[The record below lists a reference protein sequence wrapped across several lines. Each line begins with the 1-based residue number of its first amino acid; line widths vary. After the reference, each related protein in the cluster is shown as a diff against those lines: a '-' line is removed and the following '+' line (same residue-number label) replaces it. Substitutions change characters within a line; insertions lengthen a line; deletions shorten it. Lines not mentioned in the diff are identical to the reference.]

1 MYEIDK
7 EQIRQWWSVFN
18 QDYELV
24 EIRLLGKN
32 TYSGYFT
39 DIEMLIASLEPFL
52 DANNAQYYGNLQ
64 AYFTLNK
71 INEDLYSRE
80 QRDVFIKKPKSTT
93 TDGDIVRRRM
103 ILIDLDPNRAAGIS
117 SSDEEMERA
126 HLKAVDLYRY
136 LIKEGFKEPL
146 ITKSG
151 NGWHLYLPCDMP
163 NDDEHNELVK
173 RFLQSLGKMFSDGGV
188 EIDEKV
194 FNPARI
200 DKLIGTWAKKGANSK
215 ERPWRMARIVKVPLD
230 MSPNDDALFR
240 KVADLLPKEEPRVLP
255 NQQRRMAYSN
265 NQPFDLVGWLNAHG
279 IRYREK
285 RSGDSTLYELEECPW
300 IDQHSDRKKWDSAL
314 FVDAQ
319 GKITFNCTHSH
330 CKGKTWHDVRLKYE
344 PDAYDKPVYVPQA
357 MMYAQRQYVQQQKPK
372 YEIKDELPELGK
384 KWLCMSDI
392 KKVDLSAI
400 PRYKTGITQMDRL
413 MLGLAEGEVT
423 LMSGGNASGKS
434 SFINTLVCNFLQQ
447 GAKVALWSGEFEPPI
462 LKAWVQMVAAGK
474 NNLRLSTYGDGKYY
488 VPNNIGERI
497 DKWMEGKFFIFNN
510 KYGSVWKE
518 VFHDMT
524 LLLSVGVKMFI
535 LDNLMSLDIDLLD
548 GDKNG
553 KQKELILQIKDF
565 AKKNDVHVIL
575 VAHPRK
581 SMAFLRK
588 NDICGTSD
596 LTNVVDNV
604 LICHRVNQDFFK
616 AGAEFY
622 GQGYIQQF
630 QGFGNVVEISKNRMY
645 GVVDVLVGMQYE
657 IESRRFKNDENENI
671 QYGWEQEPIEGTI
684 GLDYGNGGQQYRQ
697 GQESGLQAKEMA
709 NTGFHQSNATSDMPF
724 SAPSEDC
731 PF

>member
-7 EQIRQWWSVFN
+7 DQIRQWWSVFN

-71 INEDLYSRE
+71 INADLYSRE

-103 ILIDLDPNRAAGIS
+103 VLVDLDPNRAAGIS
-117 SSDEEMERA
+117 SSDEELEKA

-151 NGWHLYLPCDMP
+151 NGWHLYIPCDMP
-163 NDDEHNELVK
+163 NDEEHNELVK
-173 RFLQSLGKMFSDGGV
+173 RFLQSLGKMFSDGSV

-200 DKLIGTWAKKGANSK
+200 DKLIGTWAKKGSNSK
-215 ERPWRMARIVKVPLD
+215 ERPWRMASMVKVPSD
-230 MSPNDDALFR
+230 MSPNDDSLFN
-240 KVADLLPKEEPRVLP
+240 KIADLLPKEEPKPLP
-255 NQQRRMAYSN
+255 NQQRRMAYSSS
-265 NQPFDLVGWLNAHG
+265 QPFDLVSWMNAHG

-285 RSGDSTLYELEECPW
+285 KSGDSTLYELEECPW
-300 IDQHSDRKKWDSAL
+300 IETHSDRKKWDSAL

-344 PDAYDKPVYVPQA
+344 PDAYDKPMYVPQP
-357 MMYAQRQYVQQQKPK
+357 MMYPQRQYVQQKPK

-400 PRYKTGITQMDRL
+400 PRFKTGIAQMDKL

-447 GAKVALWSGEFEPPI
+447 GAKTALWSGELEPPV
-462 LKAWVQMVAAGK
+462 LKAWVQMVAAGR
-474 NNLRLSTYGDGKYY
+474 NNLRPSSYGDGKYY
-488 VPNNIGERI
+488 VPNNVAERI
-497 DKWMEGKFFIFNN
+497 DRWMDGKFFIFNN
-510 KYGSVWKE
+510 RYGSVWKE

-524 LLLSVGVKMFI
+524 LLLSVGVKVFI
-535 LDNLMSLDIDLLD
+535 LDNLMSLDIDLLE

-553 KQKELILQIKDF
+553 KQKELILQVKDF
-565 AKKNDVHVIL
+565 AKKNNVHVIL

-684 GLDYGNGGQQYRQ
+684 GLDYGNGGQQYHQ
-697 GQESGLQAKEMA
+697 GQESGLQAKETA
-709 NTGFHQSNATSDMPF
+709 NMGFSQGSSASDMPF

>member
-1 MYEIDK
+1 MIDK
-7 EQIRQWWSVFN
+7 VELRKWWDIFVGDGNFT
-18 QDYELV
+18 EV
-24 EIRLLGKN
+24 RILGKFQ
-32 TYSGYFT
+32 YSGYFKSF
-39 DIEMLIASLEPFL
+39 DNLCKQLEPYTEMDDEQIYFVLNRIDESCYARPQCEKFVKSVKVSTNDNDIISRCFVMIDCDPVRKSSVNSSEFEFNCAMQKARDIFRFL
-52 DANNAQYYGNLQ
+52 RDNGFEDAIVCHSGN
-64 AYFTLNK
+64 
-71 INEDLYSRE
+71 
-80 QRDVFIKKPKSTT
+80 
-93 TDGDIVRRRM
+93 G
-103 ILIDLDPNRAAGIS
+103 
-117 SSDEEMERA
+117 A
-126 HLKAVDLYRY
+126 HLQLAVDL
-136 LIKEGFKEPL
+136 
-146 ITKSG
+146 
-151 NGWHLYLPCDMP
+151 P
-163 NDDEHNELVK
+163 NDEETTNILK
-173 RFLQSLGKMFSDGGV
+173 RFYQYLGQKFTDENV
-188 EIDEKV
+188 DIDQKV
-194 FNPARI
+194 FNLGRLC
-200 DKLIGTWAKKGANSK
+200 KTYSTVAKKGANLPD
-215 ERPWRMARIVKVPLD
+215 RPWRQSKILYVPKELKKT
-230 MSPNDDALFR
+230 SIEKFKAI
-240 KVADLLPKEEPRVLP
+240 ADLLPKEEPKQISKSTWNKYDNSER
-255 NQQRRMAYSN
+255 
-265 NQPFDLVGWLNAHG
+265 FDLENWLKSYG
-279 IRYREK
+279 IEYRKKTE
-285 RSGDSTLYELEECPW
+285 GNSTKYEIKDCPW
-300 IDQHSDRKKWDSAL
+300 KDQHSSNNPYSSAL
-314 FVDAQ
+314 FQDEE
-319 GKITFNCTHSH
+319 GKITYTCAHAH
-330 CKGKTWHDVRLKYE
+330 CKDKQWRDFRLYYQ
-344 PDAYDKPVYVPQA
+344 PDAYNKPQYESRP
-357 MMYAQRQYVQQQKPK
+357 QRQYIIPQKPK

-400 PRYKTGITQMDRL
+400 PRYKTGIMQMDRL

-474 NNLRLSTYGDGKYY
+474 NNLRPSTYGDGKYY

-497 DKWMEGKFFIFNN
+497 DKWMDGKFFIFNN

-565 AKKNDVHVIL
+565 AKKNNVHVIL

-588 NDICGTSD
+588 NDISGTSD

-645 GVVDVLVGMQYE
+645 GIVDVLVGMQYE

-684 GLDYGNGGQQYRQ
+684 GLDYGGGGQQYRQ
-697 GQESGLQAKEMA
+697 GQDSGLQAKEMA
-709 NTGFHQSNATSDMPF
+709 NTGFHQSNSTSDMPF

>member
-1 MYEIDK
+1 MDA
-7 EQIRQWWSVFN
+7 N
-18 QDYELV
+18 
-24 EIRLLGKN
+24 EIRRWHSTFKRNDELFEIRILGDR
-32 TYSGYFT
+32 TWSGYFYDVET
-39 DIEMLIASLEPFL
+39 AIKALEPFEN
-52 DANNAQYYGNLQ
+52 ANIYYS
-64 AYFTLNK
+64 
-71 INEDLYSRE
+71 INEVKRACASRD
-80 QRDVFIKKPKSTT
+80 QFNCFRQVKGTATSKQDIAHRWWLPIDVDCERPSGVSST
-93 TDGDIVRRRM
+93 DK
-103 ILIDLDPNRAAGIS
+103 
-117 SSDEEMERA
+117 EKERA
-126 HLKAVDLYRY
+126 HKRAQDVFVFLRDNGFSNPVVCDSSSGYHLLYPIDMDNTQESEDVIKAFLEILANNFTDENVKIDTVLHDANRILRLSGTYGRKGRSTEERPHRLAKILSVPKDIRRMGIGVLQAFNEKY
-136 LIKEGFKEPL
+136 QIK
-146 ITKSG
+146 
-151 NGWHLYLPCDMP
+151 
-163 NDDEHNELVK
+163 
-173 RFLQSLGKMFSDGGV
+173 V
-188 EIDEKV
+188 EI
-194 FNPARI
+194 P
-200 DKLIGTWAKKGANSK
+200 
-215 ERPWRMARIVKVPLD
+215 
-230 MSPNDDALFR
+230 
-240 KVADLLPKEEPRVLP
+240 
-255 NQQRRMAYSN
+255 QRRQYNTAGNHEEFNLREFIRKYGIEIAKEVPISGGGTKFILKEC
-265 NQPFDLVGWLNAHG
+265 PFDEGHKA
-279 IRYREK
+279 
-285 RSGDSTLYELEECPW
+285 P
-300 IDQHSDRKKWDSAL
+300 DSAL
-314 FVDAQ
+314 FELPNGAIAF
-319 GKITFNCTHSH
+319 KCYHNSCSH
-330 CKGKTWHDVRLKYE
+330 YDWRAFRLHFD
-344 PDAYDKPVYVPQA
+344 PHAYDNENAQKQQNVPQP
-357 MMYAQRQYVQQQKPK
+357 MMYPQRQYVQQKPK
-372 YEIKDELPELGK
+372 YEIKEELPELGK

-447 GAKVALWSGEFEPPI
+447 NAKVALWSGEFEPPI
-462 LKAWVQMVAAGK
+462 LKAWVQMAAAGK
-474 NNLRLSTYGDGKYY
+474 NNLRLSAYGDGKYY

-497 DKWMEGKFFIFNN
+497 DKWMDGKFFIFNN

-630 QGFGNVVEISKNRMY
+630 QGYGNVVEISKNRMY

-657 IESRRFKNDENENI
+657 IESRRFKNDENENVK
-671 QYGWEQEPIEGTI
+671 YGWEQEPVQGTI
-684 GLDYGNGGQQYRQ
+684 RLDYGMGEQQYRQ
-697 GQESGLQAKEMA
+697 VGESSSQATETA
-709 NTGFHQSNATSDMPF
+709 NMGFQQGNSLGDMPF
-724 SAPSEDC
+724 SVPMNDDC